1 MSGTGLDWRGEELLR
16 RVQQA
21 FIEAVDETT
30 AACVPIGQA
39 LVHVDTGLLQSRIGT
54 IPAQVRGDQ
63 IVGGYGVPED
73 PGYAIP
79 QEYAPGPRGR
89 AYIRPAADQEF
100 PKLEARIARR
110 LGQ

>member
-1 MSGTGLDWRGEELLR
+1 MVLDWQGDALLR
-16 RVQQA
+16 R
-21 FIEAVDETT
+21 IEAACIDAVDETT
-30 AACVPIGQA
+30 GAAAEVARG

-54 IPAQVRGDQ
+54 VPAVARGDE
-63 IVGGYGVPED
+63 IVGAMGVPDD

-79 QEYAPGPRGR
+79 QEYLPGPRGK

-100 PKLEARIARR
+100 PTLGERIAKR